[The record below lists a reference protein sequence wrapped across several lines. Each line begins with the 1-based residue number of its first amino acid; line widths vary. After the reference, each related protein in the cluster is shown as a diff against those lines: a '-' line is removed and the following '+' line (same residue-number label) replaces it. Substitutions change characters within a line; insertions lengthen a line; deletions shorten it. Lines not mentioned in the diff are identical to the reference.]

1 MNSKNAVLTAL
12 LLFFITLEVLVA
24 LDYGSK
30 QKDMREKRVSVYTA
44 ILEFQNQIGYV
55 GLIHNFKNAILR
67 PEDSNYRYDAFEN
80 YRKAT
85 ILLDKIEE
93 QGQLILGHLKMEAA
107 RDMLTAY
114 KDRLSLLPEL
124 TEKNMTVREVD
135 QHLRYNDEP
144 SRVEIK
150 SVFESISLALES
162 EMSDILHHS
171 LKIGFIV
178 LIALL
183 FTLVAIIRFFFQDQQ
198 KALIR
203 SNALNIKMEGHK
215 ADMLRSQAIL
225 LSMMQ
230 DVEKEKRQG
239 TILNKQLMNKNREME
254 QFIYTVSHDLKS
266 PLVTI
271 GAFSQKLKLELVD
284 ALTEKQRH
292 RLDRIMQ
299 NVNNMEMLLTDL
311 LDLSRI
317 VQQAITTA
325 KIDVKTVVEQQCIVL
340 EEAIQ
345 ESSAE
350 IDFTEILHTVNANE
364 RLLSQGLLN
373 LLSNA
378 IRYRE
383 PSHPLIIKV
392 FTTQTATSTLI
403 HVKDNGIGID
413 PKYQALIFTIF
424 EKLST
429 TKGTG
434 VGLTIVKTIME
445 KHHGK
450 VLIDST
456 LGEGCCFTLEFPN
469 IIKD

>member
-24 LDYGSK
+24 LDYVSK

-80 YRKAT
+80 YRKAS

-107 RDMLTAY
+107 RNMLTAY

-150 SVFESISLALES
+150 SVSENISLALES
-162 EMSDILHHS
+162 QMSDLLHHS

-203 SNALNIKMEGHK
+203 SNASNIKMEGHK

-239 TILNKQLMNKNREME
+239 TILNKQ
-254 QFIYTVSHDLKS
+254 Q
-266 PLVTI
+266 
-271 GAFSQKLKLELVD
+271 
-284 ALTEKQRH
+284 
-292 RLDRIMQ
+292 
-299 NVNNMEMLLTDL
+299 
-311 LDLSRI
+311 
-317 VQQAITTA
+317 TT
-325 KIDVKTVVEQQCIVL
+325 
-340 EEAIQ
+340 
-345 ESSAE
+345 
-350 IDFTEILHTVNANE
+350 NE
-364 RLLSQGLLN
+364 
-373 LLSNA
+373 
-378 IRYRE
+378 
-383 PSHPLIIKV
+383 
-392 FTTQTATSTLI
+392 
-403 HVKDNGIGID
+403 
-413 PKYQALIFTIF
+413 
-424 EKLST
+424 
-429 TKGTG
+429 
-434 VGLTIVKTIME
+434 
-445 KHHGK
+445 
-450 VLIDST
+450 
-456 LGEGCCFTLEFPN
+456 
-469 IIKD
+469 